1 MLRPRDL
8 IEVDVRTLRQRRMVP
23 ELPPEHPQR
32 TKRFLVVDP
41 QQQIRDLHRQ
51 MRDARVAQLGIAA
64 AIGLA
69 VEGQDPFRLQ
79 NRRRIEPDAE
89 PVAALPP
96 AGDETRRRFHADGVA
111 RITAFAGVAADTA
124 RAVAAHL
131 AERTVGVVEPHRHV
145 RTGRRCLQH
154 HHAVRTDARVPI
166 AESADQARKILRRNA
181 ERLLHRVQHDEII
194 ARAVHLGKSH
204 LTPPL
209 AASFYIVLYRPA
221 AESKCNFLLKTLQKM
236 LCETHLTF
244 RAETATILL
253 YHLELYSHGKRSIPH
268 ANVL

>member
-1 MLRPRDL
+1 MPGS
-8 IEVDVRTLRQRRMVP
+8 P
-23 ELPPEHPQR
+23 S
-32 TKRFLVVDP
+32 
-41 QQQIRDLHRQ
+41 
-51 MRDARVAQLGIAA
+51 
-64 AIGLA
+64 
-69 VEGQDPFRLQ
+69 EGQDSFRLQ

-96 AGDETRRRFHADGVA
+96 AGDEARRRFHADGVA

-154 HHAVRTDARVPI
+154 HHAVRADARMPV
-166 AESADQARKILRRNA
+166 AEPADQARKILRRNA
-181 ERLLHRVQHDEII
+181 ERLLHRIQHNKVV

-204 LTPPL
+204 LAPPL

-236 LCETHLTF
+236 LHAVGLTF
-244 RAETATILL
+244 GPKAVTILL
-253 YHLELYSHGKRSIPH
+253 YQFRVYSHGKRSIPH